1 MRFAVELGADTG
13 NFNDGDGTMQMT
25 DNRPPAARLKGVGDS
40 LWVTLNPELPV
51 AVLQNELHVI
61 FSRLKHLAV
70 NARVVLDPGEGGG
83 HGPLLD
89 SLSAYLK
96 ENFNVGMVSA
106 PDKKPPRATRRVRA
120 RELHRG
126 MRYRRSNVLMMT
138 GRVRSGQKLEADKHL
153 ILLGDVNPGGQVLA
167 GGDIFI
173 MGSLLGTA
181 CAGMPKNESA
191 IIFSLDFRP
200 SQIQIGGFV
209 AAGQPSDREKTAEFA
224 CVENGVIIVQDYL
237 KANPFG
243 KVPWPEIR

>member
-1 MRFAVELGADTG
+1 
-13 NFNDGDGTMQMT
+13 MQMT
-25 DNRPPAARLKGVGDS
+25 HKQPPAARLKGVGDS

-51 AVLQNELHVI
+51 AALQKELYVI
-61 FSRLKHLAV
+61 FSKLKHLAV
-70 NARVVLDPGEGGG
+70 NARVVLDPGAGGG
-83 HGPLLD
+83 HEPLID

-96 ENFNVGMVSA
+96 ENFSVGMVTA
-106 PDKKPPRATRRVRA
+106 AEKKHPRTARRVRA
-120 RELHRG
+120 KELHSG

-138 GRVRSGQKLEADKHL
+138 GRVRSGQKLEAGKHL
-153 ILLGDVNPGGQVLA
+153 ILLGDVNPGGQVVA

-200 SQIQIGGFV
+200 SQIQIGGLV
-209 AAGQPSDREKTAEFA
+209 AAGQASDREKSAEFA
-224 CVENGVIIVQDYL
+224 CVEDGMIVVQDYL
-237 KANPFG
+237 KTNPFG